1 MLTSCSS
8 NKGGTEENL
17 KNSSEDKKTI
27 KIGCMQITEPIIEY
41 LAEGLEKDGYTVEPV
56 VFDGNH
62 LPATALKDGSVDG
75 VILNHLVWLNI
86 FNQENDCNLVM
97 PEPYMYYFRNAMYS
111 SKYEKVEDIPDGATI
126 AVPGDPANLDRS
138 LKILEELN
146 FIKLGEKTGELY
158 NKADIENNIKNIE
171 ILETEITATTRSI
184 NDVDAI
190 ISGANSVKDAGHDHT
205 KYLYDD
211 PTNKDYPL
219 GIIVRDEDSDLD
231 WVKKVLEYQQSEEFK
246 TKFNDRYDYTYVLFE
261 E

>member
-1 MLTSCSS
+1 MAFSKNLWKS
-8 NKGGTEENL
+8 NTYYMDVDI
-17 KNSSEDKKTI
+17 KNRGINYVFESNQDKI
-27 KIGCMQITEPIIEY
+27 EGCLI
-41 LAEGLEKDGYTVEPV
+41 
-56 VFDGNH
+56 
-62 LPATALKDGSVDG
+62 
-75 VILNHLVWLNI
+75 
-86 FNQENDCNLVM
+86 
-97 PEPYMYYFRNAMYS
+97 
-111 SKYEKVEDIPDGATI
+111 
-126 AVPGDPANLDRS
+126 
-138 LKILEELN
+138 
-146 FIKLGEKTGELY
+146 TGELY